1 MKTKDSEYK
10 LSLNN
15 KKNNNFYNSRKEDR
29 VFPKIKS
36 ENKIAH
42 FKLVE
47 EENDDQEKDDDKS
60 EYFEGEK
67 TNTEEMNI
75 NNSIKEILT
84 FKNNNGNL
92 SKIIKTQLEKRKKI
106 QKKLQ
111 YLNLQKYKIN
121 KNLIELYLRQNSIEK
136 KTSNKILSTNQPKKI
151 NSNSS
156 SQNKILSEILNCSN
170 DEINSSVINK
180 YIKIFNKKELNIIK
194 TESFEIKSSYKNI
207 NSLSKGKMINDVEY
221 KLYAEKFFINSSN
234 EDTSKMITPLLAAKD
249 KKLLMKVDNLK
260 IIDAEKKRIKNNQN
274 YFEVKLPFV
283 SQNKNNFKG
292 MNNLLKE
299 YAVDNLK
306 ITENLNSISELKSSI
321 KMENSSKP
329 FQKENFEKLAL
340 NNIGL
345 YKKEENINIKND
357 NNVINNIKIYSIGK
371 ALFKSKK
378 VKKEDG
384 KNNNMENFLNKLDEL
399 NEDNNSKI
407 ENISLFEDK
416 NHSAS
421 GIKMINLK
429 NTDKEKDDQC
439 TIC

>member
-1 MKTKDSEYK
+1 
-10 LSLNN
+10 
-15 KKNNNFYNSRKEDR
+15 
-29 VFPKIKS
+29 
-36 ENKIAH
+36 
-42 FKLVE
+42 
-47 EENDDQEKDDDKS
+47 
-60 EYFEGEK
+60 
-67 TNTEEMNI
+67 MNI

-136 KTSNKILSTNQPKKI
+136 KTSNKILTTNQPNKI

-274 YFEVKLPFV
+274 YSEVKLPFV

-345 YKKEENINIKND
+345 YKKEENITIKND
-357 NNVINNIKIYSIGK
+357 NNVINNIKIYSMGT

-378 VKKEDG
+378 VKKEDSS
-384 KNNNMENFLNKLDEL
+384 
-399 NEDNNSKI
+399 ED
-407 ENISLFEDK
+407 
-416 NHSAS
+416 
-421 GIKMINLK
+421 GR
-429 NTDKEKDDQC
+429 
-439 TIC
+439 